1 MVSKAIALQEH
12 DPGPAGP
19 RQRNVGTRFSETIML
34 LQKSGSA
41 IFIALLAGQSE
52 FPIKAFLSGAGGD
65 RGEHAVAAEPAIAG
79 RILGQILLMIVLG
92 EIELAGGRDL
102 GGDGPQALRRQR
114 FLI

>member
-41 IFIALLAGQSE
+41 IFIAPLAGQSE
-52 FPIKAFLSGAGGD
+52 FPIKAFLSGADADAD
-65 RGEHAVAAEPAIAG
+65 RAGHAGAAEPAIAG
-79 RILGQILLMIVLG
+79 RILGQILLVIVFG
-92 EIELAGGRDL
+92 EIEFA
-102 GGDGPQALRRQR
+102 
-114 FLI
+114 